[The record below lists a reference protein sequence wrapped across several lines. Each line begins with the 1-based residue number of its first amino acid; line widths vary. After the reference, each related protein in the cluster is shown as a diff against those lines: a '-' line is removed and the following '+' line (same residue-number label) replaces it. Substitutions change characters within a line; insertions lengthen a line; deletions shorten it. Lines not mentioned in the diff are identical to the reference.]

1 MRRVEDDR
9 YRKKGDGRLF
19 LDRSK
24 EVRPDTRGS
33 SVTCEEAK
41 MLSHGKMGACAI
53 HAVHREGLSQP
64 FLKQQ
69 CCLGTPA
76 PYMAEMGATNRR
88 FQVHGNGSEIQDLG

>member
-53 HAVHREGLSQP
+53 HAVH
-64 FLKQQ
+64 
-69 CCLGTPA
+69 
-76 PYMAEMGATNRR
+76 
-88 FQVHGNGSEIQDLG
+88 